1 MSQNTNNVLT
11 LCQLNHKSTDE
22 LINFICSIHVN
33 VQIYTKYRITEYRLR
48 FIANLNMCLV
58 FSWLIKVLSLTLN
71 GQGFHSSYHF
81 PLIRNHI
88 RRSTWLIKENK
99 ITIIEILFGFLTF
112 YEKKNLI

>member
-71 GQGFHSSYHF
+71 GQGFIL
-81 PLIRNHI
+81 LIISR
-88 RRSTWLIKENK
+88 
-99 ITIIEILFGFLTF
+99 
-112 YEKKNLI
+112 